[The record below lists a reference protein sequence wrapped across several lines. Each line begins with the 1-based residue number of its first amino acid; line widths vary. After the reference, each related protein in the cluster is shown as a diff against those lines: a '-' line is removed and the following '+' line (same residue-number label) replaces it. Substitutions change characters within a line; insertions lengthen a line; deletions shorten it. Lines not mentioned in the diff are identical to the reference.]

1 MVDVLKRIKRCI
13 LRGQVRFTFKA
24 ELEMLADQLLRT
36 DVLESIMNAQGI
48 TKVLRPRGTVA
59 RPPGERLY
67 VIHGFTFDNI
77 LIYTKGKLQRESG
90 EEVYYILISSK
101 KAVEG

>member
-1 MVDVLKRIKRCI
+1 MVEALKRIKRCI

-24 ELEMLADQLLRT
+24 ELEILADQLSRT

-48 TKVLRPRGTVA
+48 TKVLRSRGTAA
-59 RPPGERLY
+59 RPSGERLY
-67 VIHGFTFDNI
+67 VIHGFTLDNI
-77 LIYTKGKLQRESG
+77 LVYTKGKLQRESG
-90 EEVYYILISSK
+90 QDVYYILISSK